1 MRQVRGKL
9 RRSKARGLAVGA
21 GLLCVCLLGG
31 LHAEAQVTAAVR
43 ASGSDSTSR
52 LLNVREG
59 RSIAD
64 AAREQNELTEGTQ
77 DCSHVVHQIYLDAGF
92 EYPYASSFDIYA
104 GNESFQRVRF
114 PQAGDLIVWPGH
126 LGIVLDPAEH
136 SFYSLVS
143 TGLEAQNYE
152 GHYWKSRGRPRFY
165 RYRIGG
171 AGIASGA
178 GTSTARQVSNTVKQ
192 RRATPVVAERSSAE
206 SSDSNTPPK
215 AVSNRTPPIY
225 GPLAPAAA
233 ANAATAFEVPPSIL
247 IAAGNKPPAREDV
260 AAGIS
265 ELSNAAGNVLRTD
278 EPLKPTLPVVIVE
291 RFSVER
297 IEIKRDRGW
306 AYLQIDSKVSIADGE
321 AHVERQREKI
331 RWELRRTES
340 GWEAV
345 APPDRTYVQEDVAVK
360 YLAAQLAHLTGS
372 DGPAAHQEMVLRQ
385 ESQLV
390 KLLSA
395 LLETK

>member
-1 MRQVRGKL
+1 MRQVSGKL
-9 RRSKARGLAVGA
+9 GRSKARSLVVGA
-21 GLLCVCLLGG
+21 GLICVCLIGG
-31 LHAEAQVTAAVR
+31 LSAEAQVTAAVR
-43 ASGSDSTSR
+43 ALGADSTSR
-52 LLNVREG
+52 LLNAREG
-59 RSIAD
+59 HSIAD
-64 AAREQNELTEGTQ
+64 AAREQNELTEGTL
-77 DCSHVVHQIYLDAGF
+77 DCSHVVYQIYRIAGF

-104 GNESFQRVRF
+104 GNESFQRVKT

-126 LGIVLDPAEH
+126 IGIVLDPAEH

-165 RYRIGG
+165 RYRIGS

-192 RRATPVVAERSSAE
+192 RRATPVVAERSSAQ
-206 SSDSNTPPK
+206 SSDSDQPPK
-215 AVSNRTPPIY
+215 AVSNRAPLIY
-225 GPLAPAAA
+225 GPLASSAP

-247 IAAGNKPPAREDV
+247 IAVGNKPPTRHDV
-260 AAGIS
+260 AEGIS
-265 ELSNAAGNVLRTD
+265 ELSNAAGNVLRTN
-278 EPLKPTLPVVIVE
+278 EPLKPPLPVMIVE

-306 AYLQIDSKVSIADGE
+306 AYLEIDSRVSIADGE

-372 DGPAAHQEMVLRQ
+372 DGAAAHQEIVLRQ

-390 KLLSA
+390 KLLSV

>member
-1 MRQVRGKL
+1 MRQASPKL
-9 RRSKARGLAVGA
+9 GRSKARGLVVGA
-21 GLLCVCLLGG
+21 GLLFVYLIGRLP
-31 LHAEAQVTAAVR
+31 AEAQITAAVR
-43 ASGSDSTSR
+43 ASGSDSASR
-52 LLNVREG
+52 LLNAREG

-64 AAREQNELTEGTQ
+64 AAREQNELTEGTL
-77 DCSHVVHQIYLDAGF
+77 DCSHVVHQIYFDAGF

-104 GNESFQRVRF
+104 GNESFQRVRT

-126 LGIVLDPAEH
+126 LGIVLDPADH

-171 AGIASGA
+171 ADIASEP

-206 SSDSNTPPK
+206 SSDSNPPPR
-215 AVSNRTPPIY
+215 AVSNRTPLIY
-225 GPLAPAAA
+225 GPLAPPAP

-247 IAAGNKPPAREDV
+247 IAGGNKAPTREDV

-265 ELSNAAGNVLRTD
+265 ELNNAAGNVLRTN
-278 EPLKPTLPVVIVE
+278 EPLKPPLPVVIVE

-297 IEIKRDRGW
+297 TEIKRDRGW

-321 AHVERQREKI
+321 AHLERQREKI

-345 APPDRTYVQEDVAVK
+345 APPDRAYVPEDVAVK
-360 YLAAQLAHLTGS
+360 YLAAELAHLTGS
-372 DGPAAHQEMVLRQ
+372 DGPAAHQEIVLRQ

>member
-1 MRQVRGKL
+1 MRHVSRKSG
-9 RRSKARGLAVGA
+9 RSKARGLVVGV
-21 GLLCVCLLGG
+21 GLICVCLVGG

-52 LLNVREG
+52 LLNAREG
-59 RSIAD
+59 RSIAN
-64 AAREQNELTEGTQ
+64 AAREQNELTERTQ
-77 DCSHVVHQIYLDAGF
+77 DCSHVVHQIYLGAGF

-104 GNESFQRVRF
+104 GNQSFQRVRT

-126 LGIVLDPAEH
+126 IGIVLDPAEH

-171 AGIASGA
+171 AGIASRA

-192 RRATPVVAERSSAE
+192 RRATPVVAEQSSAE
-206 SSDSNTPPK
+206 SSGSNPPPK
-215 AVSNRTPPIY
+215 AVSNRTPLIY
-225 GPLAPAAA
+225 GPLAPPAP
-233 ANAATAFEVPPSIL
+233 ANAATAFEVPPSIV
-247 IAAGNKPPAREDV
+247 IADGNKPPARDDV

-265 ELSNAAGNVLRTD
+265 ELSNAACNVLRTD
-278 EPLKPTLPVVIVE
+278 EPLKPPIPVVIVE

-306 AYLQIDSKVSIADGE
+306 AYVQIDSKVSIADGQ
-321 AHVERQREKI
+321 AHVEWQREKI
-331 RWELRRTES
+331 RWELRHTES

-345 APPDRTYVQEDVAVK
+345 APSDRTFVQEDVAVK

-372 DGPAAHQEMVLRQ
+372 DSPAAHQEIVLRQ

>member
-1 MRQVRGKL
+1 MRQASPQLGWNKT
-9 RRSKARGLAVGA
+9 RGLAVGA
-21 GLLCVCLLGG
+21 GLLCGCLIGG
-31 LHAEAQVTAAVR
+31 LPAEAQITPAGR

-52 LLNVREG
+52 LLNAREG

-64 AAREQNELTEGTQ
+64 AAREQNELTEGTR

-104 GNESFQRVRF
+104 GNESFQRVRT

-171 AGIASGA
+171 ADIASAA
-178 GTSTARQVSNTVKQ
+178 GTSTARQLSNTAKQ

-206 SSDSNTPPK
+206 SSDSNPPPK
-215 AVSNRTPPIY
+215 TVSNRTPLIY
-225 GPLAPAAA
+225 GPLAPPAP

-247 IAAGNKPPAREDV
+247 IAGGNKAPTREDV

-265 ELSNAAGNVLRTD
+265 ELSNAAGNLLRTD
-278 EPLKPTLPVVIVE
+278 EPLKLALPVVIVE

-297 IEIKRDRGW
+297 TEIKRDRGW
-306 AYLQIDSKVSIADGE
+306 AYLQIDSKVSIAGGE

-345 APPDRTYVQEDVAVK
+345 APPDRTYVPEDVAVK
-360 YLAAQLAHLTGS
+360 YLAAELAHLTGS
-372 DGPAAHQEMVLRQ
+372 DGPAAHQENILRQ

>member
-1 MRQVRGKL
+1 MRQASPKLGRSKVRGL
-9 RRSKARGLAVGA
+9 VVGT
-21 GLLCVCLLGG
+21 GLLCGCLIGG
-31 LHAEAQVTAAVR
+31 LPVEAQIAPAVR

-52 LLNVREG
+52 LLNAREG

-64 AAREQNELTEGTQ
+64 AAREQNELTEGTL

-104 GNESFQRVRF
+104 GNESFQRVRT

-171 AGIASGA
+171 ADIASGA

-206 SSDSNTPPK
+206 SSDSNPPAK
-215 AVSNRTPPIY
+215 AVSNRTPLIY
-225 GPLAPAAA
+225 GPLAPP

-247 IAAGNKPPAREDV
+247 IAGGNKAPTREDV

-265 ELSNAAGNVLRTD
+265 ELNNAAGNVLRTD
-278 EPLKPTLPVVIVE
+278 EPLKPALPVVIVE

-297 IEIKRDRGW
+297 TEIKRDRGW

-321 AHVERQREKI
+321 ARVERQREKI

-345 APPDRTYVQEDVAVK
+345 APPDRTYVPEDVAVK
-360 YLAAQLAHLTGS
+360 YLAAELAHLTGS
-372 DGPAAHQEMVLRQ
+372 DGPAAHQEIVLRR